1 MKIIFD
7 NEKQKDRFFEM
18 IVRSDYC
25 PESAPLFELHNHA
38 KCPGNDFDE
47 ECSCKECW
55 ENSGIEIAGEDTD
68 EPSINQEDIV
78 NYIHAMSN
86 MDKTVIEII
95 LGLEMDYLKLNGIAE
110 EKE

>member
-25 PESAPLFELHNHA
+25 PESTPLFELHNHA

-55 ENSGIEIAGEDTD
+55 ENSGIEIEIVKKDHNPMTNVLEALGE
-68 EPSINQEDIV
+68 EGE
-78 NYIHAMSN
+78 
-86 MDKTVIEII
+86 
-95 LGLEMDYLKLNGIAE
+95 
-110 EKE
+110 